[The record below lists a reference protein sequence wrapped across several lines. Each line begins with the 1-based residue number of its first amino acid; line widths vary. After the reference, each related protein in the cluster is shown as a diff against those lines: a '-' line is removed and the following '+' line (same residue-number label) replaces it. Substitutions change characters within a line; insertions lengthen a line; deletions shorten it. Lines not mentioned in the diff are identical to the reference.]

1 MDNPLSPDQSDGVRQ
16 GGRIYTPSW
25 PWLLGLWDASR
36 PRLGIRSKKGR
47 LVQRK
52 SKIHAKFPQAG
63 GTAEYTAPSF

>member
-36 PRLGIRSKKGR
+36 PRLGIRLPVLRRAGCV
-47 LVQRK
+47 VQRK
-52 SKIHAKFPQAG
+52 SKIHAKFRR
-63 GTAEYTAPSF
+63 YS